1 MKKLIIIMA
10 LFILSF
16 VLVSCNDN
24 NKTGEMWEM
33 NWEMWEMA
41 SSDKVE
47 SKLVI
52 SKNNI
57 NLWDIPMDEWKVN
70 IPFEITNMWNK
81 PVVLWKSETSC
92 MCTEWFVTDVNWW
105 NKSGRIK
112 MSMWWSLPLDVKKV
126 IKPGEK
132 MYLIGVF
139 DPNAHWPDATW
150 PIARDIFIN
159 TNSSAT
165 PKLDFKFFWEVI
177 KTRGNKVVKKE
188 ENFKKS
194 SYNPITPEQLQE
206 MKKNKDFILVD
217 THTPL
222 QKHIEGT
229 DLVIAY
235 NDIENNLSKLPSD
248 KNAKI
253 VLYCAGGWMSKVAA
267 DKLIS
272 LGYTNIYDLIWWK
285 YNYDNYM
292 NNK

>member
-1 MKKLIIIMA
+1 MKKLIILLLVAM
-10 LFILSF
+10 LSF
-16 VLVSCNDN
+16 VLVSCNSN
-24 NKTGEMWEM
+24 NKIWEK
-33 NWEMWEMA
+33 NWEIWSEMWEMA
-41 SSDKVE
+41 IIDKIE

-57 NLWDIPMDEWKVN
+57 GLWDIPMDEWKVN
-70 IPFEITNMWNK
+70 IPFEITNNWTTDII
-81 PVVLWKSETSC
+81 LWKSETSC
-92 MCTEWFVTDVNWW
+92 MCTEWFVTDANWW

-112 MSMWWSLPLDVKKV
+112 MAWHAEILDLKRV

-132 MYLIGVF
+132 MYLMAVY

-150 PIARDIFIN
+150 PIARDIYIN
-159 TNSSAT
+159 TNSSTT
-165 PKLDFKFFWEVI
+165 PLLDFKFFWEVI
-177 KTRGNKVVKKE
+177 KTRVNKIVK
-188 ENFKKS
+188 NKKVINKNP
-194 SYNPITPEQLQE
+194 YNPITPKQLEE
-206 MKKNKDFILVD
+206 MKKNKDFVLVD
-217 THTPL
+217 THIPL

-235 NDIENNLSKLPSD
+235 SDIENNLSKLPSD

-285 YNYDNYM
+285 YNYDKFI